1 MFKIYVNI
9 CTYVCI
15 YYPKNYLIYL
25 YCQFSIFD
33 LFYKCLHL
41 KRVGE
46 RDRQRKRII

>member
-1 MFKIYVNI
+1 MYI
-9 CTYVCI
+9 CI

-41 KRVGE
+41 KRRGKRFGE
-46 RDRQRKRII
+46 RERHTMEENYIK